1 MLDIIPIVLLTIVL
15 VILLRKP
22 KRINSSI
29 QEIRDQVHSL
39 HQKTSRYEQE
49 IIGVRREVRNRL
61 GALDTQLGALDTR
74 LRTLNIR
81 IGASEAQIITL
92 INTLMASSEPSDYTE
107 TWWRTLSNDVYET
120 FIKSSECFDYEAVW
134 WKALS
139 AWYREQKNWKCE
151 ACHLSLHKHTGYL
164 HAHHIWGT
172 RLSTPEDL
180 MALCIGCHAEQPG
193 HSHLKE
199 ESDYEGFMERY
210 GKKWR
215 ELNHIDG

>member
-1 MLDIIPIVLLTIVL
+1 MLDIIPIVLLTIILVVL
-15 VILLRKP
+15 LQKP

-39 HQKTSRYEQE
+39 HQKTSRCEQE
-49 IIGVRREVRNRL
+49 IIGIRKEVRNR
-61 GALDTQLGALDTR
+61 LGALDTR
-74 LRTLNIR
+74 LRTLNAR
-81 IGASEAQIITL
+81 IGASEAQIIAL

-120 FIKSSECFDYEAVW
+120 FIKSSEPFDYEAAW
-134 WKALS
+134 WRTLS
-139 AWYREQKNWKCE
+139 VWYRKQQNWKCE
-151 ACHLSLHKHTGYL
+151 ACHLSLHIHTGYL

-180 MALCIGCHAEQPG
+180 IALCIGCHAEQPG
-193 HSHLKE
+193 HDHLKE
-199 ESDYEGFMERY
+199 ESDYQGFMKRY

-215 ELNHIDG
+215 ELNQ